1 MKLNNSNGDK
11 TQLKLWQNSKTQ
23 IVTKQKN
30 PIVTTQTQLWQKSNC
45 DKTETVYKLKLWPKL
60 KLSQKLSF
68 NKTQIVTQIKLWRKN
83 FKKINATKLKLW
95 QNWKYDKSQFIM
107 KKKNILTP

>member
-45 DKTETVYKLKLWPKL
+45 DKTETVQTKVVT
-60 KLSQKLSF
+60 
-68 NKTQIVTQIKLWRKN
+68 KTQIVTKVK
-83 FKKINATKLKLW
+83 F
-95 QNWKYDKSQFIM
+95 
-107 KKKNILTP
+107 